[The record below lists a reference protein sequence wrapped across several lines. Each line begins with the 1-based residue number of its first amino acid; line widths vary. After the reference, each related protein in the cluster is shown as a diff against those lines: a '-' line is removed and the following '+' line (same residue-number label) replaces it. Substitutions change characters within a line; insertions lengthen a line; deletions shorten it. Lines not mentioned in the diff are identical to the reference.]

1 MIRELVNVLVT
12 LADATGAVFLL
23 AWGGGEKRRKRG
35 GNGRC
40 GMRRTQGEK
49 TERGEGGK
57 ERSRERK
64 RRDVH
69 KSNTTGVILGF
80 ALIFEHTRKSKL
92 IKSKRKCSH
101 VKSK

>member
-1 MIRELVNVLVT
+1 
-12 LADATGAVFLL
+12 
-23 AWGGGEKRRKRG
+23 
-35 GNGRC
+35 
-40 GMRRTQGEK
+40 MRRTQGEK

-80 ALIFEHTRKSKL
+80 ALIFEHTRNRSSSKA
-92 IKSKRKCSH
+92 SESAH
-101 VKSK
+101 M

>member
-49 TERGEGGK
+49 QRGGK
-57 ERSRERK
+57 EGKKEVENESEEMFIRAILRELYW
-64 RRDVH
+64 DLH
-69 KSNTTGVILGF
+69 
-80 ALIFEHTRKSKL
+80 
-92 IKSKRKCSH
+92 
-101 VKSK
+101 